1 MWVKG
6 LQNQHVTGSLKI
18 KWRLK
23 NGYYREIFWFSR
35 RWSVWALTCLDASQP
50 SVDTSI
56 FIYMTRTSLLTHIF
70 TWRALLNPRTYVSQ
84 SHQNGFTTGLL
95 SLIKQLLTIGME
107 AFTTFQKSRQTARP
121 RVDFVSSCRRWG
133 RERTYRRG
141 RGGAGLISRHSF

>member
-18 KWRLK
+18 KWRLR
-23 NGYYREIFWFSR
+23 NGYHREMF
-35 RWSVWALTCLDASQP
+35 WSVWAPTCLDASKP
-50 SVDTSI
+50 YVDTSI
-56 FIYMTRTSLLTHIF
+56 FIYMTGTSPLTHIF
-70 TWRALLNPRTYVSQ
+70 TWRAWLNPTTYVSQ

-107 AFTTFQKSRQTARP
+107 AFTTFQKSRQTVQP

-141 RGGAGLISRHSF
+141 RGGAGLISRRLF